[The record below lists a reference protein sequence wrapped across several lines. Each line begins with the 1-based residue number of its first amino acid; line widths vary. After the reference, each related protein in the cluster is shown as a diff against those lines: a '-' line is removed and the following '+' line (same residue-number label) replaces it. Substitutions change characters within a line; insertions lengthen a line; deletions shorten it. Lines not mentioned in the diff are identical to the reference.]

1 MSTLL
6 NKSYLV
12 KVSTKG
18 EGGQKCP
25 KFCLRGLYTAPNMTL
40 LKTEEIKNLGNTFTT
55 ARIES
60 MNNVWRT

>member
-18 EGGQKCP
+18 KGGQKGP
-25 KFCLRGLYTAPNMTL
+25 KFCLRGLYTAPNQIL
-40 LKTEEIKNLGNTFTT
+40 
-55 ARIES
+55 
-60 MNNVWRT
+60 NVLIIYVQSVKAKSAERAECTSV